1 MSIKDYIEIVEAAK
15 KIIETNS
22 NYIFYPTETFGKGE
36 LLNGGECDKCTSDDL
51 ERLDR
56 NSKNK
61 EQSSSDWGNTQ
72 IVSNKIYH
80 GNNINLLSEMAKSG
94 EFQGKFNLIYI
105 DPPFFTKAN
114 YHAVVNVGD
123 ENIKCLAYGDKWK
136 NGKKEYLVK
145 IAAGLMLM
153 KEILAEDGLIWI
165 HLDWHIV
172 HYVKILMDEIFG
184 ENNFVNEIIW
194 TYKSGGSSRRRFS

>member
-1 MSIKDYIEIVEAAK
+1 MSIKDYIEIIEAAK
-15 KIIETNS
+15 KVIEANS
-22 NYIFYPTETFGKGE
+22 NHIFYPTEIFGKGE

-123 ENIKCLAYGDKWK
+123 ENIKHLAYGDKWK
-136 NGKKEYLVK
+136 NGKKMDLY
-145 IAAGLMLM
+145 GF
-153 KEILAEDGLIWI
+153 IWI
-165 HLDWHIV
+165 GI
-172 HYVKILMDEIFG
+172 
-184 ENNFVNEIIW
+184 
-194 TYKSGGSSRRRFS
+194 